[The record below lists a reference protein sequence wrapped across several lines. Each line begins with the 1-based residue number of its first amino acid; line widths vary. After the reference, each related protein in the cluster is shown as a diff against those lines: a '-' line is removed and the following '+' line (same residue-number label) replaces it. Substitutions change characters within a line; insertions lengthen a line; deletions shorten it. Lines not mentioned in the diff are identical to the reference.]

1 MMDVREYLLCFF
13 DEFAYS
19 AEDAEVLLRAYDV
32 ISAKNAAKT
41 LFFEALSAYEK
52 DYRPVHFDSFSE
64 AAAWYFHHKT
74 SSNSLHI

>member
-52 DYRPVHFDSFSE
+52 DCKIDYKKEILERSRMIE
-64 AAAWYFHHKT
+64 NLY
-74 SSNSLHI
+74 SS